1 MAKHLE
7 AADVFEKELA
17 LVRLVSDLQKV
28 YPPLNPGPGDT
39 MEQIM
44 YRAGQRSVVEYL
56 ENLIED

>member
-1 MAKHLE
+1 MTLST
-7 AADVFEKELA
+7 ADVFSGDSA
-17 LVRLVSDLQKV
+17 LKQIIVKLNEI

-44 YRAGQRSVVEYL
+44 YRAGQRQVVEYL